1 MSFQKKEFQQL
12 IQWYQAHHQ
21 NYPWRLTKDPYA
33 VWISEIMLQQTRI
46 ETVLPKYE
54 RFMKEL
60 PSIHDLATVSE
71 DHLMH
76 LWEGLGYYSRARN
89 LQKAALQIEDK
100 HHGLFPHQLEEIQ
113 ALTGIG
119 DYTAGAIVSFSFGMG
134 VPAIDGNV
142 LRVYSRHEGLYQNV
156 LDPSV
161 KSLVKQQM
169 LPLYTK
175 EKHSDN
181 GDFNQAIMELGEQ
194 ICLPKNPDCQNCPIQ
209 KGCFSFL
216 HHKQSELPIRIS
228 KTKKKKEEHSF
239 LIFYTKEAILVHKR
253 PVNGL
258 LANLYEPVNLD
269 FFIDIEDFLQQHQIP
284 VLSYQTLSSHKHI
297 FSHRI
302 WQIQAYA
309 IEVKELFP
317 FPEYQW
323 IEKKKSQHLAFSSA
337 FDPYRSYFYQ

>member
-89 LQKAALQIEDK
+89 LQKAALQIEDR
-100 HHGLFPHQLEEIQ
+100 HHGIFPHQLEEIQ

-119 DYTAGAIVSFSFGMG
+119 DYTAGAIASFSFGVG

-194 ICLPKNPDCQNCPIQ
+194 ICLPK
-209 KGCFSFL
+209 
-216 HHKQSELPIRIS
+216 IRIVKIAPFKKDALVFFITNKVNYPS
-228 KTKKKKEEHSF
+228 VSQKPKRKKKNIVS
-239 LIFYTKEAILVHKR
+239 
-253 PVNGL
+253 
-258 LANLYEPVNLD
+258 
-269 FFIDIEDFLQQHQIP
+269 
-284 VLSYQTLSSHKHI
+284 
-297 FSHRI
+297 
-302 WQIQAYA
+302 
-309 IEVKELFP
+309 
-317 FPEYQW
+317 
-323 IEKKKSQHLAFSSA
+323 
-337 FDPYRSYFYQ
+337 